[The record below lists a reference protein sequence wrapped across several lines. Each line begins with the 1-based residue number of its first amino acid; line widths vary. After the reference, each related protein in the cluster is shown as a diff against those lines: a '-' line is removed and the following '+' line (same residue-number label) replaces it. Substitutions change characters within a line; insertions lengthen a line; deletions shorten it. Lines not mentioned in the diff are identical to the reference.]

1 MQYLPIDKDAIPYR
15 WEIRIEEETFSFEI
29 YYNAEHDFFTV
40 DLSKG
45 GEVLVYGEKIVYG
58 RPLFSA
64 YADPRFPKAAIIPF
78 DDSESE
84 TRVTFDNLN
93 RTVFLYLVT
102 EEDLQDD
109 LSAKD

>member
-1 MQYLPIDKDAIPYR
+1 MQFLPIDKDSIPYR
-15 WEIRIEEETFSFEI
+15 FDIRIIDETFTFEI
-29 YYNAEHDFFTV
+29 HYNAEHDFFTV

-45 GEVLVYGEKIVYG
+45 EEVLVYGEKIVYG

-102 EEDLQDD
+102 EEDLQHDFPAED
-109 LSAKD
+109 